1 MEIIDYKEE
10 YQPNFEKLNK
20 AWLNKYFS
28 VEPIDEEVLSN
39 PEEFILK
46 QGGQILFMKH
56 NGQIIGTVALKFVDD
71 NTFELTKMAVD
82 DKFQGLGAGK
92 LLCNA
97 AIKRAKNIGATSL
110 ILFSETSL
118 AAAIHIYR
126 KLGFKEIPIE
136 KGKYHR
142 ANIMM
147 KLELENKKA

>member
-92 LLCNA
+92 LLCSA